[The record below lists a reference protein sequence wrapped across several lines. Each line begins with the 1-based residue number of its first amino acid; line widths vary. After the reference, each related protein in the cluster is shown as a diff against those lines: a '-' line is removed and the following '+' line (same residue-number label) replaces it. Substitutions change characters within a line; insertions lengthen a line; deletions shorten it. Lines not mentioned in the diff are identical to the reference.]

1 MTDPKL
7 SLSSKLTRLKASFVT
22 QLPQRVQELQ
32 DNLKRIRAQDK
43 LPEAMAELHRCW
55 HSLKGSSRIFGFPE
69 LAKLT
74 TEGENHVLDVHPSSG
89 LPDNDWLHT
98 QQQLIQRLQ
107 TLISQPDTSADTPDN
122 SFQVPFFE
130 MSQVNTQWQH
140 KGAPLVYICDDEGEQ
155 VEYLAYQLNCFGYQ
169 VERFTDV
176 ASFEQA
182 ALLRAPD
189 AVVMDV
195 HFPNGST
202 AGTESLQRVN
212 QQLGRQ
218 LPAVVLSALDGF
230 EARLSAWRAGCRS
243 YLLKPAK
250 PLELADALEKLV
262 RAETREPYQILIV
275 DDDLEVAEYHGL
287 LLQSAGMRVRLVHEP
302 SLVLDV
308 LREFSPDLILIDVY
322 MPDCNGYE
330 LAGVIRQVPEYLGTS
345 IIYLSSETDRQKQ
358 FNAMQVGVEGFITK
372 PVNPA
377 DLVSAVTLR
386 AERMRAL
393 RGIMTRDSLTGLYNH
408 STATEI
414 ISTLLAQ
421 ADRNQEQLVLAALD
435 LDLFKK
441 VNDNYGHLA
450 GDQVL
455 LALSHMLK
463 NRLRQ
468 GDVIGRYG
476 GEEFIILLRDISPED
491 AFKLIDRLRDEFSR
505 IVFSAGND
513 QFHCSFS
520 VGLSR
525 HQAYTPL
532 DELMH
537 AADQA
542 LYQAKHEGRN
552 RVCLHEA
559 SHAQP

>member
-1 MTDPKL
+1 MTDTNP
-7 SLSSKLTRLKASFVT
+7 SLSSKLTRLKASFIT
-22 QLPQRVQELQ
+22 QLPQRIQELQ
-32 DNLKRIRAQDK
+32 RNLERIRQHDK

-55 HSLKGSSRIFGFPE
+55 HSLKGSSRIFGYPD

-74 TEGENHVLDVHPSSG
+74 SEGENHVLDAHPSNNSV
-89 LPDNDWLHT
+89 DADWLQT
-98 QQQLIQRLQ
+98 QQQLIQRLH
-107 TLISQPDTSADTPDN
+107 TLALQPDNTEDIPEN

-130 MSQVNTQWQH
+130 MSQVNTQWQS
-140 KGAPLVYICDDEGEQ
+140 KGAPLIYICDDESEQ
-155 VEYLAYQLNCFGYQ
+155 VEYLAYQLNCFGYR

-176 ASFEQA
+176 DSFERVTLEHQ
-182 ALLRAPD
+182 PD

-202 AGTESLQRVN
+202 AGTESLQRLN
-212 QQLGRQ
+212 QKLGRQ
-218 LPAVVLSALDGF
+218 LPAVVLSALDSF

-262 RAETREPYQILIV
+262 RTEAREPYQVLIV
-275 DDDLEVAEYHGL
+275 DDDPGVAEYHGL
-287 LLQSAGMRVRLVHEP
+287 ILQNAGMRVRMVHDP
-302 SLVLDV
+302 SKVLDV

-322 MPDCNGYE
+322 MPVCNGYE
-330 LAGVIRQVPEYLGTS
+330 LAGVIRQVPEYLGMS

-372 PVNPA
+372 PVDPD
-377 DLVSAVTLR
+377 DLITAVALR
-386 AERMRAL
+386 AERMRSL

-421 ADRNQEQLVLAALD
+421 ADRNQEQLMLAALD
-435 LDLFKK
+435 LDLFKQ

-463 NRLRQ
+463 NRLRH

-476 GEEFIILLRDISPED
+476 GEEFIILLRDISPTD
-491 AFKLIDRLRDEFSR
+491 AHTLIDRLRDEFSR

-513 QFHCSFS
+513 QFNCTFS

-559 SHAQP
+559 SHE

>member
-1 MTDPKL
+1 MTDTNP
-7 SLSSKLTRLKASFVT
+7 SLSSKLTRLKASFIT
-22 QLPQRVQELQ
+22 QLPQRIQELQ
-32 DNLKRIRAQDK
+32 RNLERIRQHDK

-55 HSLKGSSRIFGFPE
+55 HSLKGSSRIFGYPD

-74 TEGENHVLDVHPSSG
+74 SEGENHVLDAHPSSNSV
-89 LPDNDWLHT
+89 DADWLQT
-98 QQQLIQRLQ
+98 QQQLIQRLH
-107 TLISQPDTSADTPDN
+107 TLALQPDNTEDIPEN

-130 MSQVNTQWQH
+130 MSQVNTQWQS
-140 KGAPLVYICDDEGEQ
+140 KGAPLIYICDDESEQ
-155 VEYLAYQLNCFGYQ
+155 VEYLAYQLNCFGYR

-176 ASFEQA
+176 DSFERVTLEHQ
-182 ALLRAPD
+182 PD

-202 AGTESLQRVN
+202 AGTESLQRLN
-212 QQLGRQ
+212 QKLGRQ
-218 LPAVVLSALDGF
+218 LPAVVLSALDSF

-262 RAETREPYQILIV
+262 RTEAREPYQVLIV
-275 DDDLEVAEYHGL
+275 DDDPGVAEYHGL
-287 LLQSAGMRVRLVHEP
+287 ILQNAGMRVRMVHDP
-302 SLVLDV
+302 SKVLDV

-322 MPDCNGYE
+322 MPVCNGYE
-330 LAGVIRQVPEYLGTS
+330 LAGVIRQVPEYLGMS

-372 PVNPA
+372 PVDPD
-377 DLVSAVTLR
+377 DLITAVALR
-386 AERMRAL
+386 AERMRSL

-421 ADRNQEQLVLAALD
+421 ADRNQEQLMLAALD
-435 LDLFKK
+435 LDLFKQ

-463 NRLRQ
+463 NRLRH

-476 GEEFIILLRDISPED
+476 GEEFIILLRDISPAD
-491 AFKLIDRLRDEFSR
+491 AHTLIDRLRDEFSR

-513 QFHCSFS
+513 QFNCTFS

-559 SHAQP
+559 SHE